1 MSKITEAEYLDAF
14 ASIDSGQSIR
24 SAASKL
30 GVNESTLRRK
40 YNKRGAGVPDAL
52 ESSVDD
58 PEEIPVIFRDYS
70 SQDHHY
76 VYPLGDLHKGSAKHQ
91 GRRWQEW
98 LDFLVA
104 SPDRSLLNTGDNF
117 NSAIIGSKS
126 DVYDEVMRV
135 GDAKRQ
141 LREELRPLADEGRID
156 VMMPGN
162 HEDRITRAVGDCPVL
177 DIAEFLDVPYVRA
190 SVLLVYRVGDM
201 EYEIYVRHGTGN
213 GQSLATLQK
222 SAMTISADVF
232 VTGHTHRQAVTADD
246 YFARER
252 KRCVRRHRY
261 FVSSGSFIGL
271 ENYAAQRGYAPTRIG
286 APRIFLD
293 GRRRDVHVSL

>member
-1 MSKITEAEYLDAF
+1 MKIDEATFLEAV
-14 ASIDSGQSIR
+14 AAIEQGQSIR
-24 SAASKL
+24 SMAKKL
-30 GVNESTLRRK
+30 GVNESSLRRRYK
-40 YNKRGAGVPDAL
+40 ARGFGAPDAL
-52 ESSVDD
+52 ESSVND
-58 PEEIPVIFRDYS
+58 PEEIPVVFRDYS
-70 SQDHHY
+70 SQSHHY
-76 VYPLGDLHKGSAKHQ
+76 VYPLGDLHKGAGKHQ
-91 GRRWQEW
+91 GRRWREW
-98 LDFLVA
+98 LDYLC
-104 SPDRSLLNTGDNF
+104 SEPDRSLLNTGDNF

-135 GDAKRQ
+135 GDAKRE
-141 LREELRPLADEGRID
+141 LREELRPLAAQGRVD

-177 DIAEFLDVPYVRA
+177 DVAEFLDIPYVRA
-190 SVLLVYRVGDM
+190 SVLLVYRVGDI

-222 SAMTISADVF
+222 SSLTIAADVY

-246 YFARER
+246 YFVRDGNV
-252 KRCVRRHRY
+252 CSRRHRY

-293 GRRRDVHVSL
+293 GRRHDVHVSI

>member
-1 MSKITEAEYLDAF
+1 MSKVTEGEYQEAF
-14 ASIDSGQSIR
+14 ASIDNGASIR
-24 SAASKL
+24 SVASSL
-30 GVNESTLRRK
+30 GINESTLRRRF
-40 YNKRGAGVPDAL
+40 NRRGAGVPDAL
-52 ESSVDD
+52 ASRVDD
-58 PEEIPVIFRDYS
+58 PEEIPVVFRDYS
-70 SQDHHY
+70 NRPYHY
-76 VYPLGDLHKGSAKHQ
+76 VYPLGDLHKGSPKHQ
-91 GRRWQEW
+91 GRRWREW

-104 SPDRSLLNTGDNF
+104 EPDRSLLNTGDNF

-135 GDAKRQ
+135 GDAKRA
-141 LREELRPLADEGRID
+141 LREELRPLAEQGRID

-190 SVLLVYRVGDM
+190 SVLLVYVVGDM
-201 EYEIYVRHGTGN
+201 TYEIYVRHGTGN
-213 GQSLATLQK
+213 GQSLASLQK
-222 SAMTISADVF
+222 SAMTIAADVF

-246 YFARER
+246 YFVREGD
-252 KRCVRRHRY
+252 RCTRRHRY